1 MKRLIGI
8 ASALALASALIA
20 EPAKQGL
27 FLDQNFQTGYNPIG
41 AQLGTKLFYRVP
53 LNKGGGI
60 LWESTK
66 VDVGIENSL
75 SPAYDFIGAFVD
87 VEPIAVFDLELKAQF
102 AGYFDALGYGFRD
115 LEGYGSD
122 YDASALDSI
131 DSRNA
136 AGCFLSAA
144 PTLKFALG
152 HVAFSDTLHV
162 NYFDVDGG
170 KGYFF
175 EIVAGCPLAK
185 RGVELY
191 NDAYLLWML
200 DSKLMLGL
208 NDSILF
214 VPGSGYR
221 SQTLQAVGA
230 LNRPLSEK
238 LSFYAALTVGFYLE
252 DRYLQYKPRAAGMA
266 GIQYAF

>member
-8 ASALALASALIA
+8 ASALALASALLA
-20 EPAKQGL
+20 EPATQGV
-27 FLDQNFQTGYNPIG
+27 FLDQNLQAGYNPIG
-41 AQLGTKLFYRVP
+41 VESGTKLFYRVP
-53 LNKGGGI
+53 LGKRGGI

-75 SPAYDFIGAFVD
+75 SPAFDFVGAFVD
-87 VEPIAVFDLELKAQF
+87 IEPIAVFDLALHARF
-102 AGYFDALGYGFRD
+102 AGYYDALGYGFRD
-115 LEGYGSD
+115 LAGYDSD
-122 YDASALDSI
+122 YDSSALDSI
-131 DSRNA
+131 DARNA

-162 NYFDVDGG
+162 NYFNVDGG
-170 KGYFF
+170 KGYFY
-175 EIVAGCPLAK
+175 EIFANCALAK
-185 RGVELY
+185 RGVELF
-191 NDAYLLWML
+191 NDAYLLWRL

-221 SQTLQAVGA
+221 SQTLQGVGV
-230 LNRPLSEK
+230 LNRSLSDK
-238 LSFYAALTVGFYLE
+238 LSLYAALTAGLYLE
-252 DRYLQYKPRAAGMA
+252 DRYLRYKPRAAGMA
-266 GIQYAF
+266 GILYAF

>member
-27 FLDQNFQTGYNPIG
+27 FLDQNFQAAYNPLG
-41 AQLGTKLFYRVP
+41 MQLGTKLFYRVP
-53 LNKGGGI
+53 LSKEGGI

-66 VDVGIENSL
+66 VDLGIENSL
-75 SPAYDFIGAFVD
+75 SPAFDFVGAFVD
-87 VEPIAVFDLELKAQF
+87 IEPIAVFDLALRAQF
-102 AGYFDALGYGFRD
+102 AGYYDALGYGFRD
-115 LEGYGSD
+115 LEGYDSD

-136 AGCFLSAA
+136 AGFFLSAA

-162 NYFDVDGG
+162 NYFNVDGG
-170 KGYFF
+170 KGYFY
-175 EIVAGCPLAK
+175 EIFANCALAK
-185 RGVELY
+185 SGVEFY

-221 SQTLQAVGA
+221 SQTLQAVGV
-230 LNRPLSEK
+230 LNRSLSGK
-238 LSFYAALTVGFYLE
+238 LSLYTALTAGLYLE